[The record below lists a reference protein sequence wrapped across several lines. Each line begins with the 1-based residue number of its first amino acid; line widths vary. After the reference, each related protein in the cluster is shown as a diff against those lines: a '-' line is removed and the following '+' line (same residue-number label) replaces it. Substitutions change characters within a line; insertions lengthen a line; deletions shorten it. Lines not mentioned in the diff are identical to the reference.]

1 VVVALEVA
9 VVVVMLAVELAEVGV
24 EEVEVVAE
32 ANHQTLM
39 EMIVTLLKNV
49 VVDYVVNLDI
59 IGKTVQI

>member
-1 VVVALEVA
+1 VVVALT
-9 VVVVMLAVELAEVGV
+9 VVMAMVVAEVDVEVDV

-32 ANHQTLM
+32 ASHQTLM